1 MGSLSLRTLSSS
13 TTLSSSQKRS
23 NYYTKEMHNHNN
35 DNGRGTTT
43 SSLFPFHHQ
52 FMRDCRSRNF
62 QEHPCNNKDSDYDSS
77 EDGNEKFH
85 NHEEEAAAAAT
96 NKFNDDEE
104 NPNEEKYCMMS
115 SGKEV
120 NSSEKSKVCARGH
133 WRPSEDSKLKELVA
147 LHGPQNWNLIAQNLE
162 GRSGKSCRL
171 RWFNQLDPRIKK
183 NPFSEE
189 EEERLMEAHRVYGK
203 KWAMIARLFPGRT
216 DNAIKNH
223 WHVIMARY
231 YREQKSFPSR
241 TNRKIRRYN
250 NNNRQSLLF
259 SRNNITTSTTSGY
272 YGGQFINGSATITHM
287 ATACWRQQQD
297 NNNEEDPNGFY
308 NQQQFPFDYC
318 FFSAG
323 ATSNYDRY
331 YWDNTNDDGDEYH
344 NLRHTHPQQYLYQM
358 QMPKDH
364 NFYSYSSGSSS
375 TITTTPHVCLAMELS
390 SSSTTSSFAQ
400 DRNKVPIRDPHDASS
415 NYTPPFIDFLGV
427 GAT

>member
-1 MGSLSLRTLSSS
+1 
-13 TTLSSSQKRS
+13 
-23 NYYTKEMHNHNN
+23 
-35 DNGRGTTT
+35 
-43 SSLFPFHHQ
+43 
-52 FMRDCRSRNF
+52 
-62 QEHPCNNKDSDYDSS
+62 
-77 EDGNEKFH
+77 
-85 NHEEEAAAAAT
+85 
-96 NKFNDDEE
+96 
-104 NPNEEKYCMMS
+104 MMS

-120 NSSEKSKVCARGH
+120 NNSEKSKVCARGH

-223 WHVIMARY
+223 WHVIMARN
-231 YREQKSFPSR
+231 YREQKSFTSR

-250 NNNRQSLLF
+250 TNNRQSLLF

-297 NNNEEDPNGFY
+297 NNEEDPNGFY

-318 FFSAG
+318 FFSA
-323 ATSNYDRY
+323 
-331 YWDNTNDDGDEYH
+331 
-344 NLRHTHPQQYLYQM
+344 
-358 QMPKDH
+358 
-364 NFYSYSSGSSS
+364 GSSS